1 MNRRQ
6 KIRSQKKNKIKN
18 FHATEQKYQVYPFKK
33 PKEIK
38 EIHILAFQQ
47 VGKQSK
53 VPIYMCHDVSK
64 PG

>member
-18 FHATEQKYQVYPFKK
+18 FHATEQNIKFIRSKK

-53 VPIYMCHDVSK
+53 VPIYMCHDVNK

>member
-1 MNRRQ
+1 MQPSKNI
-6 KIRSQKKNKIKN
+6 KIIRS
-18 FHATEQKYQVYPFKK
+18 KK
-33 PKEIK
+33 PKEMK

-53 VPIYMCHDVSK
+53 VPIYMCHDVNK

>member
-1 MNRRQ
+1 MQPSKNI
-6 KIRSQKKNKIKN
+6 KFIRS
-18 FHATEQKYQVYPFKK
+18 KK
-33 PKEIK
+33 PKEMK

-53 VPIYMCHDVSK
+53 VPIYMGHDVNK